1 MLSVV
6 NFGGIL
12 QAKVMIVL
20 LAVYLLIKINGK
32 YPIWNEKQLR
42 FEPQFVFFLKE
53 YNRSWIVFLVEW
65 VSGLELVKNVTRY
78 NFVLCCC
85 SVPQW
90 CAALCD
96 PMNCRTPGFSVLHH
110 LPELAQTH
118 VHRVSD
124 TIQPSHPLS
133 FPSPSAF
140 SLSQHQGLFRWVSS
154 SHQVAKVLEL
164 QFSINTS
171 NEHSGLIS
179 FRTDWFELLAVQ
191 GIFESLFS
199 NTTMWRHQFFSP
211 QPSLWYNCH
220 IHTWPPEKP

>member
-1 MLSVV
+1 MNCQGLGNAVCCELWGDTS
-6 NFGGIL
+6 GKGID
-12 QAKVMIVL
+12 
-20 LAVYLLIKINGK
+20 LIKINGK

-85 SVPQW
+85 LVPQW

-133 FPSPSAF
+133 PPSSPVLN
-140 SLSQHQGLFRWVSS
+140 LSQHQS
-154 SHQVAKVLEL
+154 
-164 QFSINTS
+164 FSQWI
-171 NEHSGLIS
+171 G
-179 FRTDWFELLAVQ
+179 
-191 GIFESLFS
+191 SL
-199 NTTMWRHQFFSP
+199 H
-211 QPSLWYNCH
+211 
-220 IHTWPPEKP
+220 